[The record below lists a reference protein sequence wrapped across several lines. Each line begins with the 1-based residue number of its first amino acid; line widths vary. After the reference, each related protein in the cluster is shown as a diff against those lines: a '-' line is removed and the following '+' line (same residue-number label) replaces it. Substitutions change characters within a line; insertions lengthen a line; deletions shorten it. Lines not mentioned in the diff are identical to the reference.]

1 MLRVVVLVV
10 VFGVLC
16 EVRIMADGKAV
27 MLVHSLFPFFA
38 FEREFK
44 VECGIERGCFEDL
57 ASTESAEGRWFG
69 VGIPEEICVN
79 FPIYSTVIDVTFAT

>member
-10 VFGVLC
+10 VFGVTG
-16 EVRIMADGKAV
+16 EVRITADGKAV

-44 VECGIERGCFEDL
+44 VECSIERGCFEDL
-57 ASTESAEGRWFG
+57 ASAESAEGWWFG
-69 VGIPEEICVN
+69 VRIPEEIRVD
-79 FPIYSTVIDVTFAT
+79 FSIYGTVIDFTFAT